1 MVSRPKG
8 SKAMTQD
15 RYGINVKK
23 WCRKHQTRVE
33 IFLNEEHTTEE
44 MQQELRYHL
53 QKIQFLQHERL
64 VHLIVV
70 FFTIVIT
77 LFVLGVV
84 LYLPDTIVA
93 SGPIFLGFLIL
104 LAFYLAHYFF
114 LENTVQHWYR
124 LYEELL
130 ARVNH
135 NTH

>member
-1 MVSRPKG
+1 M
-8 SKAMTQD
+8 QD

-23 WCRKHQTRVE
+23 WAKEHQKTVE
-33 IFLNEEHTTEE
+33 DFLKEDHTSEETEK
-44 MQQELRYHL
+44 MLSYHL
-53 QKIQFLQHERL
+53 RKISFLQHERL

-77 LFVLGVV
+77 LFALAIVLF
-84 LYLPDTIVA
+84 LPDTLIA
-93 SGPIFLGFLIL
+93 SGPVFLGFLIL

-130 ARVNH
+130 EKSAD
-135 NTH
+135 

>member
-1 MVSRPKG
+1 M
-8 SKAMTQD
+8 QD
-15 RYGINVKK
+15 KYGINIKK
-23 WCRKHQTRVE
+23 WARDHQKVVEDFLKEKHTK
-33 IFLNEEHTTEE
+33 EETQK
-44 MQQELRYHL
+44 MLAYHL
-53 QKIQFLQHERL
+53 RKISFLQHERL

-77 LFVLGVV
+77 LSALAIVLF
-84 LYLPDTIVA
+84 LPDTLIA

-130 ARVNH
+130 KKFQG
-135 NTH
+135 